1 MRSLVFTFQ
10 VGLKLFEQNMI
21 TELESSTVTLLF
33 ASVPVLETYMELVP
47 SKSVFRGG
55 LRVNHLPKRI
65 AFG

>member
-1 MRSLVFTFQ
+1 
-10 VGLKLFEQNMI
+10 MI

-33 ASVPVLETYMELVP
+33 ASVPVLETYMELV
-47 SKSVFRGG
+47 STKSVFRGG